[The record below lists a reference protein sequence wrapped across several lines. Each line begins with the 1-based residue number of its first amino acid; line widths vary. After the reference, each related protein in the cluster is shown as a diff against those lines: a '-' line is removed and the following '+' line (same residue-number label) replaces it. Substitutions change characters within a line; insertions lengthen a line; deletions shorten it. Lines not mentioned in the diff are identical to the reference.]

1 MLVITGVVQQ
11 TKTVGQDGGELLLDD
26 ISLIIPRHSLKD
38 QVNIKVTREDSEPY
52 QSLLRDAG
60 LKIDEA
66 KIEHVIKLEPPGVV
80 FDSPASVRVEI
91 KPAMNYSD
99 LFILHG
105 TRDIDGYI
113 EWEDV
118 TSNVLIRKPDE
129 YASAITLMLKTFCR
143 YATVRSRF
151 NVPGRILDSLN
162 CKFQTRS
169 FALFKR
175 PASFPQRFDTRV
187 VFMTDKVFKTAYE
200 SSQAYDLVNHGGF
213 RECGIGTVKK
223 VYTNRDLD
231 VHCEVFGT
239 DKELKA
245 SFHVSSSRLD
255 QIGDVFDEFSNVEN
269 PRITKGHFVITQKQ
283 RAEEKRLWTLRFWD
297 VSQFLLS
304 LTDPLHLFPWWR
316 KILINNRIA
325 ILQIDRLD
333 VMCKGCIFAVYTY

>member
-113 EWEDV
+113 E
-118 TSNVLIRKPDE
+118 
-129 YASAITLMLKTFCR
+129 
-143 YATVRSRF
+143 
-151 NVPGRILDSLN
+151 
-162 CKFQTRS
+162 
-169 FALFKR
+169 
-175 PASFPQRFDTRV
+175 
-187 VFMTDKVFKTAYE
+187 
-200 SSQAYDLVNHGGF
+200 
-213 RECGIGTVKK
+213 
-223 VYTNRDLD
+223 
-231 VHCEVFGT
+231 
-239 DKELKA
+239 
-245 SFHVSSSRLD
+245 
-255 QIGDVFDEFSNVEN
+255 
-269 PRITKGHFVITQKQ
+269 
-283 RAEEKRLWTLRFWD
+283 
-297 VSQFLLS
+297 
-304 LTDPLHLFPWWR
+304 
-316 KILINNRIA
+316 
-325 ILQIDRLD
+325 
-333 VMCKGCIFAVYTY
+333 